1 MSHFTRVTTQLR
13 DMVILQQA
21 LEQLGYDVAG
31 AGPIRGY
38 GGQQVN
44 ADLVIDTGS
53 SYDIGFLQED
63 DQIELIADF
72 WGLKVDREK
81 FLNQVIQRYAYL
93 TVVEQA
99 QAQGWSTLTEE
110 VQPDGSIRLVMQR
123 WK

>member
-21 LEQLGYDVAG
+21 LEQLGYDVAS

-81 FLNQVIQRYAYL
+81 FLNQVTQRYAYL

-110 VQPDGSIRLVMQR
+110 VEPDGSIRLVMQR